1 MATSFS
7 PTHQEVALVNQ
18 IFAKHDPQKYGVV
31 TSDIAF
37 NVFGGAN
44 LSATTLGQI
53 WGIADEDNQGYLT
66 RKGVS
71 VAVRLIGWAQ
81 KGEVISAELVN
92 KRERDSSSPRNS
104 PFIFVKAGPLAVM
117 DGFSSSSEPRR
128 AVSPTP
134 KSPGSSRLPPS
145 LTAPDKAKFAQYF
158 NKSGP
163 VNGLLSGTSTS
174 F

>member
-1 MATSFS
+1 
-7 PTHQEVALVNQ
+7 VNQ
-18 IFAKHDPQKYGVV
+18 IFAKHDPQKYGIV
-31 TSDIAF
+31 TSDIAV

-44 LSATTLGQI
+44 LSATTLSQI

-81 KGEVISAELVN
+81 KGDVVSAELVN
-92 KRERDSSSPRNS
+92 KRERDASSHPKNS
-104 PFIFVKAGPLAVM
+104 PFIFLKAGPLAVM

-134 KSPGSSRLPPS
+134 KSPGSSRFPLS
-145 LTAPDKAKFAQYF
+145 LTAQDKAKFTQYF
-158 NKSGP
+158 SKCGP